1 MPRPGVGVR
10 LLCGLLRAYQ
20 LAVRP
25 LLPAV
30 CRFVPS
36 CSQYAEEAVRR
47 HGVRRGVL
55 LAGQRVLR
63 CHPGQAGGYDPVP
76 AAES

>member
-1 MPRPGVGVR
+1 M
-10 LLCGLLRAYQ
+10 LLGLLRAYQ
-20 LAVRP
+20 LALRP
-25 LLPAV
+25 LLPGA
-30 CRFVPS
+30 CRFVPT

-55 LAGQRVLR
+55 LAGRRVLR

-76 AAES
+76 AAGS

>member
-1 MPRPGVGVR
+1 VV
-10 LLCGLLRAYQ
+10 LGLLRAYQ
-20 LAVRP
+20 LALRP
-25 LLPAV
+25 LLAGA

-36 CSQYAEEAVRR
+36 CSQYAQEAVRR

-55 LAGQRVLR
+55 LAGRRVLR
-63 CHPGQAGGYDPVP
+63 CHPGHAGGYDPVP